1 MYPNGALPT
10 TPDLFS
16 DLFQQIIDNTSAVIY
31 VKDRQ
36 FQYLHVNKQFEWF
49 SRMSRCE
56 IVGNTDFELFPA
68 ELALGFRINDEL
80 VLRTGESVRCEEVA
94 PHADGP
100 HTYLSVKFPLRDDSG
115 EIVAVAGISTD
126 ITDRV
131 LARREIESL
140 RRHYESLMD
149 SVGDGIC
156 GLDTEGRITFVNP
169 AMERLL
175 GFSEEELL
183 GQHRGMFF
191 VDRCVRGRECPVS
204 AVLKGGES
212 QQVSDA
218 RFCCRDG
225 THLPVEYVATPLRE
239 GDATL
244 GVVIAFRDVR
254 ARLELLHSE
263 QEMKTARVVQMALY
277 PKSDPVVPGFEI
289 SGLMHP
295 SSHTSGDYYDYITS
309 ADGALNV
316 VVGDVSGHGLG
327 PALEMVETRASLRT
341 LLSDHGEL
349 EPAFRRLNMILKD
362 DLPEGM
368 FVTLFTAKI
377 DPRKRVLSYAAA
389 GHQAQMLTCDDE
401 LIRLDSMGLPLG
413 IESDVSYGSSRDFEL
428 SSGDLIILATDGI
441 MEQVSPDQSPGVRGE
456 LFGWQRT
463 IASVRKN
470 RHLPAKQ
477 ILEHLFEDVRQFAC
491 GIPQKDDVTAVI
503 IKVL

>member
-1 MYPNGALPT
+1 MYPNSALPLMS
-10 TPDLFS
+10 DLFS

-36 FQYLHVNKQFEWF
+36 FRYLHVNRQFEWF

-56 IVGNTDFELFPA
+56 IVGNTDFDLFPA
-68 ELALGFRINDEL
+68 ELALGFRINDEH

-94 PHADGP
+94 PHVDGP
-100 HTYLSVKFPLRDDSG
+100 HTYLSVKFPLRDESG

-126 ITDRV
+126 VTDRV
-131 LARREIESL
+131 LVRKEIESL

-175 GFSEEELL
+175 GFSGDELL

-191 VDRCVRGRECPVS
+191 VDQHVRGRECPVS
-204 AVLKGGES
+204 LVLKGGES

-218 RFCCRDG
+218 RFHCRDG
-225 THLPVEYVATPLRE
+225 TDLPVEYVATPLRE
-239 GDATL
+239 GGATL

-254 ARLELLHSE
+254 ARLELKQSE
-263 QEMKTARVVQMALY
+263 QEMETARVVQMALY

-309 ADGALNV
+309 ADGTLTV

-341 LLSDHGEL
+341 LLSDHCDL
-349 EPAFRRLNMILKD
+349 ALALKRLNMILKD

-368 FVTLFTAKI
+368 FVTLFAARI
-377 DPRKRVLSYAAA
+377 DPLRRVMSYAAA
-389 GHQAQMLTCDDE
+389 GHQAQMLTGDDE
-401 LIRLDSMGLPLG
+401 LVRLDSLGLPLG
-413 IESDVSYGSSRDFEL
+413 IEPEVCYGSSREVEL
-428 SSGDLIILATDGI
+428 QSGDLIVLATDGI
-441 MEQVSPDQSPGVRGE
+441 MEQISSDSAPGVRGE
-456 LFGWQRT
+456 LFGWPRT
-463 IASVRKN
+463 IASVRKH

-477 ILEHLFEDVRQFAC
+477 VLEHLYQDVRQFA
-491 GIPQKDDVTAVI
+491 GGLPQKDDVTAVI

>member
-1 MYPNGALPT
+1 MFPNDSLPLVS
-10 TPDLFS
+10 DLFS

-36 FQYLHVNKQFEWF
+36 FRYLHVNQQFEWF

-68 ELALGFRINDEL
+68 ELALGFRINDEQ
-80 VLRTGESVRCEEVA
+80 VLRTGESIRCEEVA
-94 PHADGP
+94 PHVDGP
-100 HTYLSVKFPLRDDSG
+100 HTYVSVKFPLRDDAG

-131 LARREIESL
+131 LARKEIETL
-140 RRHYESLMD
+140 RRHYSSLMD

-156 GLDTEGRITFVNP
+156 GLDPEGRITFVNQ

-175 GFSEEELL
+175 GFSEDELL

-191 VDRCVRGRECPVS
+191 VDRHTRGRECPVS
-204 AVLKGGES
+204 SVLSGGRA

-218 RFCCRDG
+218 RFRCRDG

-239 GDATL
+239 GDVTL
-244 GVVIAFRDVR
+244 GVVLAFRDVR
-254 ARLELLHSE
+254 ERLELLQSE
-263 QEMKTARVVQMALY
+263 QEMQTARVVQMALY

-295 SSHTSGDYYDYITS
+295 SSLTSGDYYDYITS
-309 ADGALNV
+309 ADGSLTV
-316 VVGDVSGHGLG
+316 VIGDVSGHGLG

-341 LLSDHGEL
+341 LLSDHSEL
-349 EPAFRRLNMILKD
+349 GPAFKRLNMILQD

-368 FVTLFTAKI
+368 FVTLFAAKI
-377 DPRKRVLSYAAA
+377 DPPHHTLSYAAA
-389 GHQAQMLTCDDE
+389 GHQAQLLTCQGE
-401 LIRLDSMGLPLG
+401 WMRLDSLGLPLG
-413 IESDVSYGSSRDFEL
+413 IESEASYRAPRDVAL
-428 SSGDLIILATDGI
+428 QPGDLIVLATDGI
-441 MEQVSPDQSPGVRGE
+441 MEQVAPDSAPGVRGE
-456 LFGWQRT
+456 LFGWSRT
-463 IASVRKN
+463 MASVQKN

-477 ILEHLFEDVRQFAC
+477 ILEHLFEDVRQFAK
-491 GIPQKDDVTAVI
+491 GMPQKDDVTAVI

>member
-1 MYPNGALPT
+1 MYPNGPLPT
-10 TPDLFS
+10 TSDLFS

-68 ELALGFRINDEL
+68 ELAHGFRINDEL

-191 VDRCVRGRECPVS
+191 VDRCVRGREYPVS

-218 RFCCRDG
+218 RFRCRDG

-349 EPAFRRLNMILKD
+349 EPA
-362 DLPEGM
+362 
-368 FVTLFTAKI
+368 
-377 DPRKRVLSYAAA
+377 
-389 GHQAQMLTCDDE
+389 
-401 LIRLDSMGLPLG
+401 
-413 IESDVSYGSSRDFEL
+413 
-428 SSGDLIILATDGI
+428 LAMT
-441 MEQVSPDQSPGVRGE
+441 S
-456 LFGWQRT
+456 
-463 IASVRKN
+463 
-470 RHLPAKQ
+470 
-477 ILEHLFEDVRQFAC
+477 
-491 GIPQKDDVTAVI
+491 
-503 IKVL
+503 

>member
-1 MYPNGALPT
+1 MIPNGVPT
-10 TPDLFS
+10 PTSELFS

-31 VKDRQ
+31 VTDRE
-36 FQYLHVNKQFEWF
+36 FRYLHINQQYERF
-49 SRMSRCE
+49 SHLSRCE
-56 IVGNTDFELFPA
+56 VLGKTDFDLFSA
-68 ELALGFRINDEL
+68 ELARGFRVNDEY
-80 VLRTGESVRCEEVA
+80 VLRTGESVRREEVA
-94 PHADGP
+94 PHTDGP
-100 HTYLSVKFPLRDDSG
+100 HTYLSLKFPLRDKAG

-131 LARREIESL
+131 LARKEIESL
-140 RRHYESLMD
+140 RRHYTSLMN

-175 GFSEEELL
+175 GYSEEELL
-183 GQHRGMFF
+183 GQSRGMFF
-191 VDRCVRGRECPVS
+191 VAPTQRGRECPV
-204 AVLKGGES
+204 ALVLQGGET
-212 QQVSDA
+212 QQVSDCCF
-218 RFCCRDG
+218 RCRDG

-254 ARLELLHSE
+254 ARMELMQSI
-263 QEMKTARVVQMALY
+263 QELQTARVVQLALY

-295 SSHTSGDYYDYITS
+295 SSQTSGDYYDYITS
-309 ADGALNV
+309 ADGALTV

-341 LLSDHGEL
+341 LLSDRCDLG
-349 EPAFRRLNMILKD
+349 PAFTRLNTILRN

-368 FVTLFTAKI
+368 FVTLFAAKI
-377 DPRKRVLSYAAA
+377 DPLRRVMSYASA
-389 GHQAQMLTCDDE
+389 GQQALMLTRDDE
-401 LIRLDSMGLPLG
+401 PIRLDSMGLPLG
-413 IESDVSYGSSRDFEL
+413 IESNVCYGSPRDVEL
-428 SSGDLIILATDGI
+428 QSGDLIVLATDGV
-441 MEQVSPDQSPGVRGE
+441 MEQISPNTASGVRGE

-463 IASVRKN
+463 IDSVRQN
-470 RHLPAKQ
+470 RHLPAPQ
-477 ILEHLFEDVRQFAC
+477 ILEQLCREVRQFAD
-491 GIPQKDDVTAVI
+491 GMPQKDDVTAVI